1 MAHGSNGNKKDFR
14 SFIKEIKEIHFSF
27 CSSTPVKFMNCF
39 FEHKKADWRV
49 LQHWGFVVVSWPQLN
64 LQSND
69 LFLQL
74 NDFKQSLPYG
84 DLSLKGEQLCQNCS
98 FGLLL
103 SQLLS
108 HSLLDLRKQIMEHF
122 YLNISIV
129 PNSDDLTGWL
139 QAGCGNKFKWK
150 NMFTVKN
157 NYLLM

>member
-1 MAHGSNGNKKDFR
+1 MAHGSNGSSWKEVIKQNQAKEQTR
-14 SFIKEIKEIHFSF
+14 S
-27 CSSTPVKFMNCF
+27 T
-39 FEHKKADWRV
+39 DWRV
-49 LQHWGFVVVSWPQLN
+49 LQHWGFVVVSRPRLN

-69 LFLQL
+69 LFPQL
-74 NDFKQSLPYG
+74 NDFMQSLPYG
-84 DLSLKGEQLCQNCS
+84 DLSLKGEQLCQKCS

-150 NMFTVKN
+150 IMFTVKN
-157 NYLLM
+157 NYLPCKNMRLVY